1 MKVKRLRTIFACS
14 AAVALLMSGA
24 SIGSGSSLVEA
35 KVVQTKK
42 AFDYKKYRADQL
54 KVITKYG
61 NILSDLSSKSPIKI
75 PSYYQ
80 NEAYRTAVEQYNP
93 KVEKYDSDNVKESRK
108 IRAMRVDLKAV
119 DTSSEKKAFDK
130 RMAEMKKEVKRL
142 VKVEQALAKE
152 SKPLYQEVIDYE
164 RQQMEAFVAQYGPID
179 PALTLIKSLPY
190 VQEFE
195 RKLIKKKISKQDR
208 IERVDRAAEAMV
220 RERETS
226 SERVG
231 PERGKVTILIYENKF
246 EEAAAVFEEAKQLTK
261 DENVRLDLAFKKI
274 INQFLK

>member
-1 MKVKRLRTIFACS
+1 M
-14 AAVALLMSGA
+14 
-24 SIGSGSSLVEA
+24 
-35 KVVQTKK
+35 
-42 AFDYKKYRADQL
+42 

-61 NILSDLSSKSPIKI
+61 NILSDLRSKSPIKI

-130 RMAEMKKEVKRL
+130 RMVAMKKEVKRL

-152 SKPLYQEVIDYE
+152 SKPLYQEVMDYE

-190 VQEFE
+190 VQELE

-208 IERVDRAAEAMV
+208 IERVDQAAEAMV

-226 SERVG
+226 SGRVG
-231 PERGKVTILIYENKF
+231 PERGKMTILIYENKF

-274 INQFLK
+274 INRFLK

>member
-1 MKVKRLRTIFACS
+1 MNVKRLRTIFASS
-14 AAVALLMSGA
+14 AAVAVLMSGV
-24 SIGSGSSLVEA
+24 SIGSESSHVEA
-35 KVVQTKK
+35 KVVQPKK

-61 NILSDLSSKSPIKI
+61 NILSDLSSKPQIKI

-93 KVEKYDSDNVKESRK
+93 KAEKYDSNQVKESRK

-130 RMAEMKKEVKRL
+130 RMTAMKTEVKRL
-142 VKVEQALAKE
+142 VKVEQMLAKE
-152 SKPLYQEVIDYE
+152 SKPLYQVVMDYE
-164 RQQMEAFVAQYGPID
+164 RQQMEAFVIQYGPLD
-179 PALTLIKSLPY
+179 SALTLIKSLPY
-190 VQEFE
+190 VQELE

-208 IERVDRAAEAMV
+208 IERLDRAAEAMI
-220 RERETS
+220 REREKS

-246 EEAAAVFEEAKQLTK
+246 DEASVVFEEAKQLTK
-261 DENVRLDLAFKKI
+261 DENVRLDLSFKKI
-274 INQFLK
+274 SSRFLK

>member
-1 MKVKRLRTIFACS
+1 MNVKRLRMIFAGS
-14 AAVALLMSGA
+14 AAVAVLISGV
-24 SIGSGSSLVEA
+24 SIGSGSSHVEA
-35 KVVQTKK
+35 KVVQAKK

-80 NEAYRTAVEQYNP
+80 NETYRTAVEQYNP
-93 KVEKYDSDNVKESRK
+93 KAKKYDSDQVKESRK

-130 RMAEMKKEVKRL
+130 RMTAMKTEVKRL
-142 VKVEQALAKE
+142 VKVEQMLAKE
-152 SKPLYQEVIDYE
+152 SKPLYQEVMDYE
-164 RQQMEAFVAQYGPID
+164 RQQMEAFVTQYGPLD

-190 VQEFE
+190 VQELE

-220 RERETS
+220 REREKS

-246 EEAAAVFEEAKQLTK
+246 DEASVVFEEAKQLTK
-261 DENVRLDLAFKKI
+261 DENVRLDFSFKKI
-274 INQFLK
+274 SSRFLK